1 MPSIPDK
8 EPENRRDMDK
18 RDFESA
24 TGGQDFAEKNRA
36 EAFVA
41 FHARNHSRIAA
52 FIHTLV
58 PSWEDAEEIVQDTM
72 LVLWRKFDH
81 FDPATSFFSWGARVA
96 QYEVLN
102 YRRSKK
108 RQVRVLDDEVLEAIA
123 QTAIRQLDDIEL
135 HREALEH
142 CIKKLPERDRE
153 IIALRYQEESTVD
166 AVANAVQRTG
176 GHVQRLLRKIRA
188 GLIRCIH
195 LRLSEHGI

>member
-1 MPSIPDK
+1 MQANSQREPDD
-8 EPENRRDMDK
+8 RR
-18 RDFESA
+18 ESSRRSLESP
-24 TGGQDFAEKNRA
+24 TGGQESDERLRA

-41 FHARNHSRIAA
+41 FHARNHTRIAA

-72 LVLWRKFDH
+72 LVLWRKFDQ
-81 FDPATSFFSWGARVA
+81 FDPTTSFFSWAARVA

-108 RQVRVLDDEVLEAIA
+108 KQVRVLDDEVLEAIA
-123 QTAIRQLDDIEL
+123 QTALRQLDDIEL

-142 CIKKLPERDRE
+142 CIKKLPARDRE
-153 IIALRYQEESTVD
+153 IIALRYQEESTVE
-166 AVANAVQRTG
+166 AVANAVQRTA

-195 LRLSEHGI
+195 IRLSEHGI